1 MRARR
6 TTLHHTLSES
16 VSSMVAVDTLPV
28 PAIGHDDHTWVA
40 ESDGMSSRAK
50 IAAASGPYR
59 SAVVPAIAAYDPRL
73 PADLAAD
80 AEEAT
85 AALSR
90 FDAYARSALGADSP
104 TLGPMSSILLRTES
118 TSSSQIENLTVG
130 ARQLAL
136 AEIDQ
141 SPSGNAQVV
150 VANVRAME
158 AALELADQLD
168 EQAVLTMQ
176 AELLRSQPGWERHA
190 GRYRDALVWVGTS
203 NITPRGASHVAPQPE
218 QVPAAMTDLVRFMRR
233 EDLPVLVQAAV
244 AHAQFETIH
253 PFADGNGRTGRA
265 VVHALLRAK
274 GVLRSTTAPVSAGL
288 LTDTQGYFDA
298 LTAYRA
304 GDARPIVERFS
315 DASRFAASSGARLV
329 DDLAGQVDDARRRL
343 TGLRP
348 QAAAWRVVPHLVAH
362 PVVNSHL
369 LTTTLG
375 LNQMAA
381 QRALA
386 QLTDAGVLEERTG
399 RRRDRIWQHAGIIE
413 VLDVYAQQLRRT

>member
-136 AEIDQ
+136 A
-141 SPSGNAQVV
+141 
-150 VANVRAME
+150 R
-158 AALELADQLD
+158 
-168 EQAVLTMQ
+168 
-176 AELLRSQPGWERHA
+176 
-190 GRYRDALVWVGTS
+190 
-203 NITPRGASHVAPQPE
+203 
-218 QVPAAMTDLVRFMRR
+218 
-233 EDLPVLVQAAV
+233 
-244 AHAQFETIH
+244 
-253 PFADGNGRTGRA
+253 
-265 VVHALLRAK
+265 
-274 GVLRSTTAPVSAGL
+274 
-288 LTDTQGYFDA
+288 
-298 LTAYRA
+298 
-304 GDARPIVERFS
+304 
-315 DASRFAASSGARLV
+315 
-329 DDLAGQVDDARRRL
+329 
-343 TGLRP
+343 
-348 QAAAWRVVPHLVAH
+348 
-362 PVVNSHL
+362 
-369 LTTTLG
+369 
-375 LNQMAA
+375 
-381 QRALA
+381 
-386 QLTDAGVLEERTG
+386 
-399 RRRDRIWQHAGIIE
+399 
-413 VLDVYAQQLRRT
+413 